1 MLHVNVV
8 ALQGL
13 KTWSTF
19 TPTVPPT
26 VTPVCMCQRGR
37 FLQTDVEVEVWSK
50 LTLLVRVFPR
60 KGTISRNHIQSN
72 DLENTLEM

>member
-19 TPTVPPT
+19 TPT

-72 DLENTLEM
+72 DLENPLEM